1 MLEFYKQLF
10 SCRLVWLGFRRP
22 LVSKDLWCLRG
33 SLWSKSIGSKFD
45 KHWKDEKE
53 RVLRFVNL
61 IQLNLVIILFT
72 VQKLKTQIKASE
84 NTSKLWVYLLQN
96 TFTLFI
102 KPTNPKYD
110 FWYWKYGLGHS
121 KKKCNIQLFIV
132 IKVDNI
138 TKIYLISYLE

>member
-1 MLEFYKQLF
+1 M
-10 SCRLVWLGFRRP
+10 VWLGFRRP

-72 VQKLKTQIKASE
+72 VQKLKTQIKTSE
-84 NTSKLWVYLLQN
+84 NISKLWEYLLQN
-96 TFTLFI
+96 TFTLSLL
-102 KPTNPKYD
+102 NPLTPNMIFGIGNMVWIILRRNAIFNYR
-110 FWYWKYGLGHS
+110 YQS
-121 KKKCNIQLFIV
+121 
-132 IKVDNI
+132 
-138 TKIYLISYLE
+138 